1 MNNKVY
7 IFLWKIGIG
16 NLPAS
21 HVADF
26 MAGAKAHLNENAIE
40 DMLNTQVLN
49 YYLPNPESTR
59 TELEVLEFF
68 LDNTTP
74 MSRRHLDGGSL
85 AVNLDS
91 LKQKISELL
100 KEVT

>member
-26 MAGAKAHLNENAIE
+26 MAAAKKHLREESIE
-40 DMLNTQVLN
+40 DMLNTQVLS
-49 YYLPNPESTR
+49 YYLPDQESTR

-74 MSRRHLDGGSL
+74 MNRGHLDGGL
-85 AVNLDS
+85 ALNMDS

>member
-16 NLPAS
+16 DLPAS

-26 MAGAKAHLNENAIE
+26 MTGAKNYLKEESIE
-40 DMLNTQVLN
+40 DLLNTQVLN
-49 YYLPNPESTR
+49 YYLPDQESTR

-74 MSRRHLDGGSL
+74 MNRSHLDGGS